1 MAKKNIIYKALRERL
16 DDLPA
21 EGASIESLR
30 IIIIWLPLKVIAS
43 SHHRSSNS
51 SKDQTRKGS
60 PELLVR
66 NFKDVV
72 GVSFLGGNIVNEESK
87 I

>member
-1 MAKKNIIYKALRERL
+1 MAKKITKYKAVRERL